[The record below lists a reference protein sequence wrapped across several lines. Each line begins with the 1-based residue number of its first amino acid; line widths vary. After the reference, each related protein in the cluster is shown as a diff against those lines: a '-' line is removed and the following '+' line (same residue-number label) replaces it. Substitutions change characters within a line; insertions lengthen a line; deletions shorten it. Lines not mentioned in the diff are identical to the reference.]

1 MLFELGAYRL
11 LGNDPERTWR
21 FSRVWVPWFLDW
33 MTENVAYGM
42 ARIPAEG
49 GVVLA
54 INHLSAIDPPAVGI
68 HSLRTIRYMTKV
80 ELLQT
85 PIVGEFL
92 RMTGTFAVRRG
103 EGDRDSIRVAR
114 WLLANGHIVGVFAEG
129 TRRPFGYPDATQP
142 GAALLAMQ
150 EGVPLVPIGLDSFGW
165 SLRNRR
171 PTAVVCGEPLDL
183 SPFPRNGA
191 GYKEAT
197 GVIEAELI
205 RLWKLAVHAVEDGM
219 PERLRDGTERDAPLR
234 RRDLLYPPTGPP
246 WPTEPWAEGPLGP
259 VYKAIT

>member
-85 PIVGEFL
+85 P
-92 RMTGTFAVRRG
+92 
-103 EGDRDSIRVAR
+103 
-114 WLLANGHIVGVFAEG
+114 IVGVFAEG